1 MKALVAV
8 AIWTALFVAANT
20 SLAQSGH
27 MMTDGGWSSGW
38 MGGYGGVW
46 MPLLLVLLVGGVIA
60 LLFQRRGK

>member
-8 AIWTALFVAANT
+8 AIWTAFLVAANA

-27 MMTDGGWSSGW
+27 MMTDGGWSGGW

-46 MPLLLVLLVGGVIA
+46 MPLLLVLVVGGVIA